1 MSAKRTLA
9 DTLRW
14 SALGSK
20 AALSRKAASDD
31 NHQRERGATEGHLEP
46 RPQIIILN
54 GIGSVGKSSTAKAL
68 QAITSKPF
76 LHVAMDAFLDMLP
89 EKMLA
94 HPDGLMFE
102 ASQDGDRP
110 VIAIK
115 SGPVLERAMRGM
127 RHAVAAMAEQG
138 NNLIVDQVIIRAGAV
153 HEYRTLLR
161 SFDLHLV
168 GLFASLNVLEARER
182 ARGDREIG
190 LARWQHGQVHRGV
203 TYDLEVDTA
212 TTSPAECA
220 RLIRDTFGL

>member
-1 MSAKRTLA
+1 MEL
-9 DTLRW
+9 
-14 SALGSK
+14 
-20 AALSRKAASDD
+20 
-31 NHQRERGATEGHLEP
+31 Q
-46 RPQIIILN
+46 PQVIILN

-102 ASQDGDRP
+102 ASQDGGKP
-110 VIAIK
+110 IIAIR

-138 NNLIVDQVIIRAGAV
+138 NNLIVDQVMIGAGAMQ
-153 HEYRTLLR
+153 EYRALLR

-168 GLFASLNVLEARER
+168 GLFAPLDVLEARER
-182 ARGDREIG
+182 ARGDREVG
-190 LARWQHGQVHRGV
+190 LARWQYGRVHRDIA
-203 TYDLEVDTA
+203 YDLEVDTA
-212 TTSPAECA
+212 AAAPAECA
-220 RLIRDTFGL
+220 RLIRDAFGL